1 MGECR
6 VWKLKLDQSDR
17 YRLGMV
23 EGDDLLSVCVLGV
36 GGSRFLIFISL
47 YYYPIYVSS
56 LIYSLI
62 STPCLFV

>member
-6 VWKLKLDQSDR
+6 VWKLKLDQLDR
-17 YRLGMV
+17 YRLGIV
-23 EGDDLLSVCVLGV
+23 EDDDLFGVCVLGV
-36 GGSRFLIFISL
+36 GRPRFLIFISL